1 MFGKS
6 VYKLKIATCQIRKP
20 SAETID
26 ILYIQRVLLLYPFFP
41 LGKLY
46 CEDISII
53 RINLP

>member
-6 VYKLKIATCQIRKP
+6 VYKLKIAACQIRKP

-26 ILYIQRVLLLYPFFP
+26 ILYIQHVLLLYPFFP

>member
-6 VYKLKIATCQIRKP
+6 VYKLKIAACQIRKS

-26 ILYIQRVLLLYPFFP
+26 TLYILRVLLLYPFFP

-46 CEDISII
+46 REDISII